1 MIELIASG
9 RVVDFIL
16 VLVAI
21 EFIALTLHHRRTGR
35 GIAPAAIL
43 PNLLAGAFLLLALR
57 TAAGSS
63 GHAAWV
69 ALFLLLALVAHLA
82 DLQRRWRR

>member
-1 MIELIASG
+1 MIELITSG

-16 VLVAI
+16 VLVVI
-21 EFIALTLHHRRTGR
+21 EFVVLALHHRRSGR
-35 GIAPAAIL
+35 GIAPGAIL

-57 TAAGSS
+57 TAAGS

-69 ALFLLLALVAHLA
+69 ALFLLLALVSHLA
-82 DLQRRWRR
+82 DLKRRWMR